1 MHNKHVMESIF
12 VTGTDTDIG
21 KTYVA
26 SGIASALRRRGA
38 SVGVMKPFASGMIDI
53 AHRSGGSDNNNGS
66 NINNTTTTTANNNNN
81 NNLNS
86 QEVDITPDSRPD
98 DILVLADAA
107 GSSDD
112 PMHLISPYRYQTP
125 ASPYTAWMRAGAP
138 KPDIKHVLDCYEE
151 LDSIHDVVVVE
162 GIGGVMTPILRS
174 YTIADLIADMGIPA
188 VVVCS
193 NIIGTINH
201 TLMTVESCRRS
212 NVSVRGIVINDGAG
226 PKDAKRYNRQILEQD
241 IEELCGV
248 NILGFVPR
256 IPDADPCTYTMHQTV
271 AQAVGRLLDVSQIA
285 GQ

>member
-1 MHNKHVMESIF
+1 MESVF

-38 SVGVMKPFASGMIDI
+38 SVGVMKPFASGIIDV
-53 AHRSGGSDNNNGS
+53 APNGNDDS
-66 NINNTTTTTANNNNN
+66 NSNVQNTDTA
-81 NNLNS
+81 
-86 QEVDITPDSRPD
+86 PDSRPD

-107 GSSDD
+107 GSADD
-112 PMHLISPYRYQTP
+112 PMRLMSPYRYETP

-138 KPDIKHVLDCYEE
+138 KPDIKHILDCYEE
-151 LDSIHDVVVVE
+151 IDSMHDVVVVE

-174 YTIADLIADMGIPA
+174 YTISDLIADMGIPA

-226 PKDAKRYNRQILEQD
+226 SKDATRYDRQILEQD